1 MTTRPE
7 QEQTAAFSAGPLGFL
22 IFSLLMT
29 VAGVAI
35 VMAPR
40 FPIILLSAGACYGAL
55 AFGYVRAYRS
65 ASQLRTIKHE
75 FSETVEHVA
84 GVALQLAAVSQSL
97 SQRVATQSASL
108 STATGTS
115 ELMASITRQSAETG
129 RNAVDLVSEAEQL
142 ANQSAAGLASL
153 AVTVRDS
160 NTAAGKIGSITKVVD
175 QIAFQTNI
183 LALNA
188 AVEAAR
194 AGQAGAGFAVVADE
208 VRSLAQ
214 RCATASQEISDL
226 AQESIAKARAG
237 ESEMEQVSG
246 AMHALIGHTGK
257 VKELVDEIAVNSDEL
272 AHGSDSVLQEM
283 KQVEEDSHSTE
294 AISVQTA
301 TTGQELSER
310 GETMRTWV
318 ARLSRISV

>member
-7 QEQTAAFSAGPLGFL
+7 QEETAAFSKGPLGFVV
-22 IFSLLMT
+22 FSLLMT
-29 VAGVAI
+29 AAGVAI
-35 VMAPR
+35 AKAPH
-40 FPIILLSAGACYGAL
+40 FPAILLSAGACYGAL
-55 AFGYVRAYRS
+55 ALGYVRACRS
-65 ASQLRTIKHE
+65 ASQLRTIKRE
-75 FSETVEHVA
+75 FSETVEQVVGA
-84 GVALQLAAVSQSL
+84 ALQLAAASQSVSQ
-97 SQRVATQSASL
+97 RMATQSASL
-108 STATGTS
+108 SAATGTS
-115 ELMASITRQSAETG
+115 ELMASITRQTAETG
-129 RNAVDLVSEAEQL
+129 RVAVSLVSEAEQL

-153 AVTVRDS
+153 AGTLRES

-194 AGQAGAGFAVVADE
+194 AGQAGAGFAIVADE
-208 VRSLAQ
+208 VRNLAQ

-226 AQESIAKARAG
+226 AQESIARARAG

-246 AMHALIGHTGK
+246 AMHALISHTGK
-257 VKELVDEIAVNSDEL
+257 VKGLVDEVAVNSDEL
-272 AHGSDSVLQEM
+272 ARGSDSVLQEM
-283 KQVEEDSHSTE
+283 KQVEEHTQGTE
-294 AISVQTA
+294 ASSEETA

-310 GETMRTWV
+310 GETMRTLV